1 MCVSKLCV
9 NKLCANKWCVNQLCV
24 KKMCVSKLCVNK
36 LCVDK
41 LCGSKLCVS
50 KLFLSNLCVR
60 KERREAAG
68 VTRDDGG
75 SAQPK
80 TRILHK
86 AVGKKSSIERNKTF
100 INHSLL
106 LSFEDVDKLTPV
118 PPQSSHRRSHQGTCG
133 PWV

>member
-1 MCVSKLCV
+1 MYEQAVCGQVVCEQVVCVSKLG
-9 NKLCANKWCVNQLCV
+9 
-24 KKMCVSKLCVNK
+24 VSKLGVSK

-106 LSFEDVDKLTPV
+106 LSIEDVDKLTPV
-118 PPQSSHRRSHQGTCG
+118 PPQSSHCRSHQGTCG